1 MSDPI
6 TPNSQ
11 PTPTTVSLVDLAPDQ
26 AFSIGAA
33 VGGLLAQG
41 MPKDRVLPMTAAL
54 AEFVRRG
61 IAAQQAVD
69 ELLADE
75 RRRSR
80 RRRTRQS

>member
-11 PTPTTVSLVDLAPDQ
+11 PTPTPVSLVDLAPDQ
-26 AFSIGAA
+26 AFSIGEA

-41 MPKDRVLPMTAAL
+41 MPKDRVQPMTAAL
-54 AEFVRRG
+54 TEFVRRG

-69 ELLADE
+69 EILADE

-80 RRRTRQS
+80 RQRTRPS